1 MRRCNEALYFSD
13 EIIEK
18 LRHRDDCLSLAD
30 FADIF
35 FPVKTNEKQHNCTLK
50 LFQALD
56 KQGVLEN
63 KQLKH
68 LYPTTNE
75 RMLFLSHVLPK
86 LERFEFIKSTKE
98 KGSKKYRLY
107 FFEEFS
113 YCLAENLL
121 TSHIIACRPKRKGEI

>member
-13 EIIEK
+13 EVIGK
-18 LRHRDDCLSLAD
+18 LNQRDGRIDLED
-30 FADIF
+30 FADMF
-35 FPVKTNEKQHNCTLK
+35 YPANTNEKQHNCTLK

-68 LYPTTNE
+68 LFPTTNE
-75 RMLFLSHVLPK
+75 RILFLSHVLPK

-98 KGSKKYRLY
+98 KDAKK
-107 FFEEFS
+107 
-113 YCLAENLL
+113 
-121 TSHIIACRPKRKGEI
+121 